1 MDKVQEMLSDP
12 ESMKQIQELANMFT
26 SELGNSAEPTPNN
39 TPHEDV
45 PPTDTTSDGGLD
57 FGTILQLMQ
66 LFNDQSSSQDERLLL
81 AIKPYLTTARQT
93 KVDKAIKLMKAYEVF
108 TTAKDSGLLNNLE
121 NLV

>member
-1 MDKVQEMLSDP
+1 
-12 ESMKQIQELANMFT
+12 MKQIQELANMFT
-26 SELGNSAEPTPNN
+26 SELGDSAEPTPNN